1 MLTLGLQELVGV
13 VVIPKAVLILGVFK
27 VLKLYLDK
35 V

>member
-1 MLTLGLQELVGV
+1 MLTLALRELIGV
-13 VVIPKAVLILGVFK
+13 VVVPKAVLILGVFK